1 MDMVGNAATR
11 EHRHMA
17 NTYPDETT
25 AQLAAIP
32 MLMIEAWNQGDAT
45 AFAAPFAEDADFIAF
60 EGTVL
65 KGTEAIVEFHQPLFD
80 TVLKGSRLINGAVS
94 FVRVF
99 DNQCA
104 VVHSRLAVILP
115 DEAAPSPS
123 RDSMELYTVVNG
135 PAGWK
140 VVAMQNSRVISLD
153 RQLFLDC
160 VDALPADVS
169 QHVSDLVGAIAR
181 AQ

>member
-1 MDMVGNAATR
+1 MVGNAPTWN
-11 EHRHMA
+11 HRPMA

-32 MLMIEAWNQGDAT
+32 MRMIEGWNQGDAT
-45 AFAAPFAEDADFIAF
+45 AFATPFAEDADFVAF
-60 EGTVL
+60 EGTIL
-65 KGTEAIVEFHQPLFD
+65 HGTEAIVGFHQPLFD
-80 TVLKGSRLINGAVS
+80 TALKGSRLHDGGVP

-99 DNQCA
+99 DNRFA

-135 PAGWK
+135 ATGWK
-140 VVAMQNSRVISLD
+140 VVAMQNSRVLTLD
-153 RQLFLDC
+153 RQYFLDG

-169 QHVSDLVGAIAR
+169 QHVVDLVGAMSRAR
-181 AQ
+181 